1 MRNLR
6 TSFFQDEGTTKAV
19 DGASFDVFPGK
30 TLGIVGES
38 GCGKSVTA
46 QSILRIVDRPGRIVD
61 GEIILTRADG
71 SQTDLVKLKADGRE
85 IRSIRGGDIG
95 LIFQEPMTSF
105 SPVHTVG
112 EQIIEAILLHAAVS
126 KKEAR
131 LRGIEALRSV
141 GIPKPERRIDEYS
154 FELSGGLRQRAMIAV
169 ALSCDPRLLIA
180 DEPTT
185 ALDVTTQAQILDLLR
200 KIQQQRG
207 MAIMLITHNLGVV
220 AEMAD
225 DVVVM
230 YLGKVVEQGSVDD
243 IFHDPEAPVHE
254 GAAAVDPEHRI
265 HAAVEA
271 SDHQR
276 IDSAPVQPAEG
287 LPVPSSVRVRHSP
300 AAATSTSRRSRRWAR
315 DAGPVASST
324 HDARRTSMTNGS
336 AGSGRSVLLDVRGLK
351 KYFPIRRGI
360 LQKTIGHVKAVDDV
374 SVLPQS
380 RRDAVAR
387 RRERLREDHD
397 GPLHPARHHADGRPG
412 SLRGQR

>member
-1 MRNLR
+1 MQNDTRPLLSVRNLR

-19 DGASFDVFPGK
+19 DGASFDVSPGK

-61 GEIILTRADG
+61 GEIVLTRADG
-71 SQTDLVKLKADGRE
+71 SQTDLVKLEANGPE
-85 IRSIRGGDIG
+85 MRSIRGGEIG
-95 LIFQEPMTSF
+95 LVFQEPMTSF
-105 SPVHTVG
+105 SPVHTIG
-112 EQIIEAILLHAAVS
+112 AQLIEAVLLHNAVS

-131 LRGIEALRSV
+131 RRGIEALRSV

-200 KIQQQRG
+200 KLQQERG

-230 YLGKVVEQGSVDD
+230 YLGRVVEQGNVDD
-243 IFHDPEAPVHE
+243 IFHDPKHPYTKALLQSIPSIDSVPKLKL
-254 GAAAVDPEHRI
+254 A
-265 HAAVEA
+265 
-271 SDHQR
+271 DHQR
-276 IDSAPVQPAEG
+276 LDSPPVQPADG
-287 LPVPSSVRVRHSP
+287 LPVPSPLRFLHRRPLRHRGP
-300 AAATSTSRRSRRWAR
+300 AASGCRRGKKGKLFSLPVMTGGRAMTS
-315 DAGPVASST
+315 G
-324 HDARRTSMTNGS
+324 N
-336 AGSGRSVLLDVRGLK
+336 AGSGQSPCSSRSRDSRSISPSEEG
-351 KYFPIRRGI
+351 F
-360 LQKTIGHVKAVDDV
+360 
-374 SVLPQS
+374 S
-380 RRDAVAR
+380 RRPSAR
-387 RRERLREDHD
+387 
-397 GPLHPARHHADGRPG
+397 
-412 SLRGQR
+412 